1 MGAALLY
8 LVRHTGFHIVE
19 FFRHWYVHSAHMYWN
34 KVIDGLGEIDYTLA
48 WRLTLRNLFQ
58 PLYGDFSPIGYVLG
72 FVFRIGRLAVGT
84 AVYAV
89 ILTFAAVVYA
99 LWLMIPPALLFK
111 AFTG

>member
-19 FFRHWYVHSAHMYWN
+19 FFRHWYVHSARMYWN

-89 ILTFAAVVYA
+89 ILTLAAVVYA